1 MPHDR
6 GSPRLAYNGAMQ
18 SDPTGLVDIVRDF
31 LAAHLLVRR
40 LFARYRS
47 EELRFEEFHELVG
60 DDEGSILYRLKERC
74 HALFRRGDVTAGMD
88 VRREELFDLAVG
100 SLFHEAMKFRES
112 FYQREIYGPR
122 VRALRSGASADA
134 DPLFDDFEKILAAVS
149 LRLAEGLQET
159 EDLLEHT
166 REQLRVLLVEHRE
179 NGHVTRFLLENSEVV
194 EDVFGQE
201 IDELLA
207 QIHGDACAA
216 YEVAGHSYLKSGYYP
231 EAERTFA
238 LSIARGGD
246 PAELERLAAYAHG
259 MDAYL
264 SGQYGTTVEWL
275 RRWVEAA
282 PAEEASL
289 AELAHA
295 AVSHIG
301 QLALGDDKQKVMADA
316 ALLLEK
322 LSARRSAAPPA

>member
-1 MPHDR
+1 
-6 GSPRLAYNGAMQ
+6 MQ
-18 SDPTGLVDIVRDF
+18 SDRTGLVDIVRDF

-47 EELRFEEFHELVG
+47 EELRFEELHELVG
-60 DDEGSILYRLKERC
+60 DDEGSVLYRLKERC
-74 HALFRRGDVTAGMD
+74 HSLFRRGDVTAGMD

-122 VRALRSGASADA
+122 VRALRTGAGADA

-194 EDVFGQE
+194 EDVFGLE
-201 IDELLA
+201 IDGLLA
-207 QIHGDACAA
+207 QIHGDAPTA
-216 YEVAGHSYLKSGYYP
+216 YEVAGRSYLESGYYN
-231 EAERTFA
+231 EAEHAFA
-238 LSIARGGD
+238 ESISRGGD
-246 PAELERLAAYAHG
+246 RAELERLAAYAHG

-264 SGQYGTTVEWL
+264 SGHYGTTVEWL
-275 RRWVEAA
+275 ARWVDAA
-282 PAEEASL
+282 PEEEASL

-295 AVSHIG
+295 AVAQIG

-316 ALLLEK
+316 ASLLEK
-322 LSARRSAAPPA
+322 LSARRSAPSEA